1 MSAPRAPR
9 RDPRAGRAAERERGP
24 ARDASGGP
32 GGQARAGA
40 SKTRAE
46 GPARPSSKPTSE
58 RARPAA
64 PERGAPANRRA
75 AAGKGGQPAAKRAAD
90 ASSDPASAS
99 GDRVQKILARAG
111 ITSRRAAEELILSG
125 RVRVNGRVVT
135 ELGTRATTRDKVE
148 VDGRRVVFEAPRYI
162 VLHKPRGV
170 VSTLADP
177 EGRPTVGELFAR
189 VGTRVYPVGRLD
201 FATSGVL
208 LATNDGEFANGL
220 LHPRKAVPKT
230 YVMKVKGTMTEADVE
245 RWRKGVPL
253 DDGPTM
259 PAQARLI
266 RHEDDKTW
274 LEVTLYEGRNQQIRR
289 MGEATGFPVMRL
301 ARVSFA
307 GITHEDLRPGE
318 LRSLTVDELEHLRT
332 EFGVPKR
339 VRGADLGPIEA
350 VPRPGRP
357 GRGPR
362 GSAGSTAEHGGPSPR
377 ARATSGERRGR
388 DDGRAEPRAEARR
401 GSGGAG
407 RSGARESTGA
417 AEDPRGRW
425 DRAVTP
431 GAPGRPASPARPA
444 ASPARPASPTA
455 PGRSDRRGTT
465 PRAAATPSSA
475 ARGPADPRGRR
486 GRS

>member
-1 MSAPRAPR
+1 M
-9 RDPRAGRAAERERGP
+9 
-24 ARDASGGP
+24 
-32 GGQARAGA
+32 
-40 SKTRAE
+40 
-46 GPARPSSKPTSE
+46 
-58 RARPAA
+58 
-64 PERGAPANRRA
+64 
-75 AAGKGGQPAAKRAAD
+75 
-90 ASSDPASAS
+90 
-99 GDRVQKILARAG
+99 QKILARAG
-111 ITSRRAAEELILSG
+111 VTSRRAAEDLISSG

-135 ELGTRATTRDKVE
+135 ELGTRASSRDKIE
-148 VDGRRVVFEAPRYI
+148 VDGRRIVFEAPRYI
-162 VLHKPRGV
+162 VVHKPRGV

-230 YVMKVKGTMTEADVE
+230 YVMKVKGTMTDADVD

-253 DDGPTM
+253 DDGPTL

-332 EFGVPKR
+332 EYGVPKR

-350 VPRPGRP
+350 VARPTRGRTRPSPEAHASDERGARSSRSGEARSARRSDDRPTRHGNERPARSSDARPARSSAPPSRGGDPRRARDASDERP
-357 GRGPR
+357 ARETPRATPRAPSRERGPT
-362 GSAGSTAEHGGPSPR
+362 SAEHL
-377 ARATSGERRGR
+377 E
-388 DDGRAEPRAEARR
+388 
-401 GSGGAG
+401 
-407 RSGARESTGA
+407 
-417 AEDPRGRW
+417 RW
-425 DRAVTP
+425 DRA
-431 GAPGRPASPARPA
+431 ASPA
-444 ASPARPASPTA
+444 PARGPA
-455 PGRSDRRGTT
+455 RSDRRETT

-475 ARGPADPRGRR
+475 DRARGDRRGPRGR
-486 GRS
+486 S